1 MAIAKE
7 PKWLTR
13 ELLEA
18 IHQAQLARHG
28 GLQGL
33 RDASALE
40 SALGRPRHK
49 WAYRETKVIPALAAA
64 YGFAITKNRAFNDGN
79 KRTAFVAMVAFLE
92 WNGWTLRA
100 SEHDVVTTMLGV
112 ADDSISESALADWL
126 RANAKA
132 PKRRVRRVE

>member
-1 MAIAKE
+1 VATPKE
-7 PKWLTR
+7 PRWLTR

-18 IHQAQLARHG
+18 IHHAQLTRHG

-49 WAYRETKVIPALAAA
+49 WAYRETKALPALAAA
-64 YGFAITKNRAFNDGN
+64 YGFEITKNHAFIDGN
-79 KRTAFVAMVAFLE
+79 KRTAFIAMVAFLE

-112 ADDSISESALADWL
+112 ADDSISELALEGWL
-126 RANAKA
+126 RANGKA
-132 PKRRVRRVE
+132 PKRRSPRSR